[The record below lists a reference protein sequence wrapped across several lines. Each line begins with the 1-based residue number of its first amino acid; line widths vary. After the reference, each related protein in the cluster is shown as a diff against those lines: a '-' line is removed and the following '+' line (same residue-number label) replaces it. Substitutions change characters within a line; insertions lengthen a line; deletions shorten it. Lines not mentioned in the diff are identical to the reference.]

1 MGVASSITSKEVV
14 VSKFLV
20 LYRSPTTA
28 QEQIAKATPEQAQA
42 GMEAWQSWMEEA
54 GAAIAD
60 LGAPVQGDGD
70 VTGFSILQAEA
81 RGTIDELLA
90 DHPHRHIPGASIDV
104 LEFVTLPGM

>member
-1 MGVASSITSKEVV
+1 M
-14 VSKFLV
+14 SKFLV

-28 QEQIAKATPEQAQA
+28 QEQIAKATAEQAQA

-54 GAAIAD
+54 GAAIVD
-60 LGAPVQGDGD
+60 LGAPVQGEAD

-81 RGTIDELLA
+81 RGTIDKLLA